1 MTLLLTLYA
10 LCGLALGFIVGYWYG
25 FDTMAMRQHGKKL
38 DFMTW
43 LRRRLW

>member
-25 FDTMAMRQHGKKL
+25 FDTMAMRLHGKHL
-38 DFMTW
+38 S
-43 LRRRLW
+43 LRQWFKRRIL